1 MKPISNST
9 DRRRVLFVA
18 ATLALASASTAD
30 GAEGYPSHPIRIVVG
45 YSAGGPNDTIAR
57 ALGQKLTEILGQQ
70 TIVDNRPGADG
81 VIGTDLVAKSVADGH
96 TLALVSSSH
105 TINPSLQP
113 KLPYDP
119 VRDFAPVTMAA
130 SGPAVLVVHPS
141 LPARSV
147 TELMALARIRPGQLM
162 YASSGTG
169 GTLHLAGELFKSR
182 ASIDITHVPYKG
194 VAPATIELLAG
205 QVSLMFDPIVA
216 ALPHIHSGKLRALAV
231 TSKRRSPN
239 LPDLPTMQESGV
251 ADFEVVIWY
260 GLLAPAGTPPAV
272 VARLNAE
279 IVKIV
284 QSPEMKER
292 LASFG
297 AEPIGMSENEF
308 AVFLKTDMAKWAQL
322 VKSNRLVNR

>member
-1 MKPISNST
+1 VKPISNLT
-9 DRRRVLFVA
+9 DRGCVLFAA
-18 ATLALASASTAD
+18 ATLALTWASNAYA
-30 GAEGYPSHPIRIVVG
+30 AEVFPSRPIRIVVG

-57 ALGQKLTEILGQQ
+57 ALGQKLTESLGQQ

-81 VIGTDLVAKSVADGH
+81 VIGADLVAKSVADGH

-147 TELMALARIRPGQLM
+147 SELIALARARPGQLM

-182 ASIDITHVPYKG
+182 ARIDINHVPYKG

-205 QVSLMFDPIVA
+205 QVPLMFDPIVA
-216 ALPHIHSGKLRALAV
+216 ALPHIQSGKLRALAV
-231 TSKRRSPN
+231 TSKQRSPN
-239 LPDLPTMQESGV
+239 LPNLPTMQEAGV

-260 GLLAPAGTPPAV
+260 GLLAPAGTPAAV
-272 VARLNAE
+272 VERLNAQ

-284 QSPEMKER
+284 QTPEMKER

-297 AEPIGMSENEF
+297 AEPIGMSANEF
-308 AVFLKTDMAKWAQL
+308 ALFLKTDLAKWAQL
-322 VKSNRLVNR
+322 VNANGLVNQ

>member
-18 ATLALASASTAD
+18 ATLAMTWASTAY

-130 SGPAVLVVHPS
+130 SGPTVLVVHPS

-169 GTLHLAGELFKSR
+169 GTLQAADSVTGPWADVAG
-182 ASIDITHVPYKG
+182 
-194 VAPATIELLAG
+194 ATSPRT
-205 QVSLMFDPIVA
+205 VTP
-216 ALPHIHSGKLRALAV
+216 SG
-231 TSKRRSPN
+231 T
-239 LPDLPTMQESGV
+239 
-251 ADFEVVIWY
+251 
-260 GLLAPAGTPPAV
+260 
-272 VARLNAE
+272 
-279 IVKIV
+279 
-284 QSPEMKER
+284 
-292 LASFG
+292 
-297 AEPIGMSENEF
+297 
-308 AVFLKTDMAKWAQL
+308 AKFYRI
-322 VKSNRLVNR
+322 KN

>member
-1 MKPISNST
+1 MFKWNGEISAY
-9 DRRRVLFVA
+9 LIMA
-18 ATLALASASTAD
+18 LLASLAYPQA
-30 GAEGYPSHPIRIVVG
+30 GAAEYPSHPIRIVVG

-57 ALGQKLTEILGQQ
+57 VLGQKLTEILGQQ

-130 SGPAVLVVHPS
+130 SGPTVLVVHPS

-147 TELMALARIRPGQLM
+147 TELIALARTRPGQLM

-182 ASIDITHVPYKG
+182 ARIDITHVPYKG
-194 VAPATIELLAG
+194 VAPATVELLAG
-205 QVSLMFDPIVA
+205 QVPLMFDPIVA
-216 ALPHIHSGKLRALAV
+216 ALPHIQSGKLRALAV

-239 LPDLPTMQESGV
+239 LPALPTMQESGV

-260 GLLAPAGTPPAV
+260 GLLAPAGTAPAV
-272 VARLNAE
+272 VDRLNAE

-284 QSPEMKER
+284 RTPEMKER

-297 AEPIGMSENEF
+297 AEPIGMSANEF
-308 AVFLKTDMAKWAQL
+308 AVFLKTDLAKWAQL
-322 VKSNRLVNR
+322 VKSSGLGNR

>member
-1 MKPISNST
+1 MKPISDWT
-9 DRRRVLFVA
+9 DRRRALFVA
-18 ATLALASASTAD
+18 AALALTGASSANA
-30 GAEGYPSHPIRIVVG
+30 AEVYPSRPIRIVVG
-45 YSAGGPNDTIAR
+45 YAAGGPNDTIAR
-57 ALGQKLTEILGQQ
+57 VLGQKLTELLGQQ

-81 VIGTDLVAKSVADGH
+81 VIGTDLVAKSAADGH

-130 SGPAVLVVHPS
+130 SGPTVLVVHPS
-141 LPARSV
+141 LPVKTVSDLI
-147 TELMALARIRPGQLM
+147 TLARARPGQLM

-182 ASIDITHVPYKG
+182 GRIDITHVPYKG

-205 QVSLMFDPIVA
+205 QVPLMFDPIVA
-216 ALPHIHSGKLRALAV
+216 ALPHIQSGKLRALAV
-231 TSKRRSPN
+231 TSRQRSPN
-239 LPDLPTMQESGV
+239 LPNLPTMQESGV
-251 ADFEVVIWY
+251 KDFEVVIWY
-260 GLLAPAGTPPAV
+260 GILAPAGTPPAV
-272 VARLNAE
+272 IERLNTQ

-284 QSPEMKER
+284 QTADMKER

-297 AEPIGMSENEF
+297 AEPIGMSATEF
-308 AVFLKTDMAKWAQL
+308 SAFLKTDLAKWAQL
-322 VKSNRLVNR
+322 VKANGLVSQ